1 MALTTAGHNPGLFR
15 GSSAGLRF
23 ALVAVLCI
31 TLMVLDKQNEHLV
44 DIRKVL
50 GVGVQPIVYLVSAPA
65 NIGHWLSDSFASRN
79 ELREENEQL
88 KEQLLISSAMLQT
101 YAALKAENDRLRGLL
116 DSTKRI
122 NDKVIIAEIV
132 SVDMSP
138 YKQSILINK
147 GSLDNVLV
155 GEALIDAD
163 GIVGQVT
170 RDREISAEAL
180 LITDADH
187 ALPVE
192 LLRNRLRTIAV
203 GTGEIDRLSLPFLPR
218 NADIAEGDVLVTSGL
233 GGTFPAGYPVGI
245 VSSVRSSPGQAF
257 LEIDAEPVSMLN
269 RVREV
274 LVVKTQQVLKL
285 NGEEKSLSDNSLNEA
300 ANTEKQPEE
309 VVE

>member
-1 MALTTAGHNPGLFR
+1 
-15 GSSAGLRF
+15 
-23 ALVAVLCI
+23 
-31 TLMVLDKQNEHLV
+31 MVLDKQNEHLIN
-44 DIRKVL
+44 IRKVL
-50 GVGVQPIVYLVSAPA
+50 GVGVQPIVYLVSAPS
-65 NIGHWLSDSFASRN
+65 NMGHWLADSVASRK
-79 ELREENEQL
+79 ELSEDNEQL

-101 YAALKAENDRLRGLL
+101 YVALKAENDRLRGLL
-116 DSTKRI
+116 DSTARI
-122 NDKVIIAEIV
+122 NDRVIIAEIV
-132 SVDMSP
+132 AVDMSP

-163 GIVGQVT
+163 GIIGQVT
-170 RDREISAEAL
+170 RDRGVSAEAL

-203 GTGEIDRLSLPFLPR
+203 GSGEIDRLRLPFLPR

-233 GGTFPAGYPVGI
+233 GGTFPAGYPVGVI
-245 VSSVRSSPGQAF
+245 SSVRSSPGQAF
-257 LEIDAEPVSMLN
+257 LEIDAEPVAMLN

-274 LVVKTQQVLKL
+274 LVVKPQQPSIALDQE
-285 NGEEKSLSDNSLNEA
+285 NITSTSSLAESA
-300 ANTEKQPEE
+300 ALDTPPAE